1 MFTYIRLK
9 NFMSFRDVTFD
20 FRNGRKGSKKFV
32 AIYGENGSGKSNFV
46 RSIDFLRRSI
56 NPFFPLSKIPT
67 DFSEESDSIRRILQY
82 SLALSSKSVNFQNF
96 SITTNDCRMVEC
108 EEETDVEYGFR
119 YNDHEGCYTIRF
131 TDKITYE
138 KLYYFTGRQSGT
150 LFELSN
156 QDGRIQ
162 KSFSGKL
169 FTSPKAASEIRDEI
183 DKYWGK
189 HTFLSILNREKT
201 EKNEQY
207 IKDSYL
213 PFLFDVLTMLQEM
226 TVHYKMTSLSGSEIE
241 AGKPSN
247 ILKKLDRGEIRKNDE
262 AVLNR
267 SERILNDLL
276 TQLYADIKEV
286 YYEKQYEGNAISY
299 TLYAKKMIG
308 GRIRNIDFQQ
318 ESAGT
323 QHILEIIHSLLGA
336 FCGVTVVYDEIDNG
350 IHDLLL
356 KNILESMVDH
366 ITGQLIITT
375 HNTYMLETIDP
386 KSAYVINVDYQGNKD
401 VKSLDQ
407 FTRIQGTN
415 NPRTMYLKGLFG
427 GVPIIDTVDY
437 DSILQELTEDESKE
451 KGGE

>member
-247 ILKKLDRGEIRKNDE
+247 ILKKLDRGKIRKNDE

-323 QHILEIIHSLLGA
+323 RHILEIIHSLLGA

-356 KNILESMVDH
+356 KNILKSMVD
-366 ITGQLIITT
+366 L
-375 HNTYMLETIDP
+375 
-386 KSAYVINVDYQGNKD
+386 
-401 VKSLDQ
+401 
-407 FTRIQGTN
+407 
-415 NPRTMYLKGLFG
+415 
-427 GVPIIDTVDY
+427 
-437 DSILQELTEDESKE
+437 
-451 KGGE
+451 

>member
-20 FRNGRKGSKKFV
+20 FLNGRKGSKKFV

-150 LFELSN
+150 LFELSF
-156 QDGRIQ
+156 QDGSIQ
-162 KSFSGKL
+162 KNFSGKL
-169 FTSPKAASEIRDEI
+169 FASKKVDSEICDEI

-189 HTFLSILNREKT
+189 HTFLSILNKEKS

-213 PFLFDVLTMLQEM
+213 PFLFDVLTMIQEM

-308 GRIRNIDFQQ
+308 GRIRNINFQQ

-323 QHILEIIHSLLGA
+323 RHILEIIHSLLGA

-375 HNTYMLETIDP
+375 HNTYMLETINP

-427 GVPIIDTVDY
+427 GVPMIDTVDY
-437 DSILQELTEDESKE
+437 DSILQELTEDESEE

>member
-1 MFTYIRLK
+1 MFTYIKLK

-150 LFELSN
+150 LFELSF
-156 QDGRIQ
+156 QDGSIQ
-162 KSFSGKL
+162 KNFSGKL
-169 FTSPKAASEIRDEI
+169 FASKKVDSEICDEI

-189 HTFLSILNREKT
+189 HTFLSILNKEKS

-213 PFLFDVLTMLQEM
+213 PFLFDVLTMIQEM

-299 TLYAKKMIG
+299 TLYVKKMIG